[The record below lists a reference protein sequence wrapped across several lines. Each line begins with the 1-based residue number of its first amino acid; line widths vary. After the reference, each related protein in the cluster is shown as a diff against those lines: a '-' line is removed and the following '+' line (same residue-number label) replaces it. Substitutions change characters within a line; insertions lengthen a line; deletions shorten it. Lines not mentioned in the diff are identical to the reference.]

1 MFVKLREATV
11 FIAGLGLMGGSLGLV
26 TRGCAAEVIGMD
38 PDSDARAEAELRGA
52 VGEAVG
58 PEEAIEAASSCDL
71 MVLATPLGRMG
82 EVLRLAGPGLRPGTV
97 LTDLGSVKGPL
108 VDELDPLVPP
118 GVLYIPGHPMA
129 GSEEQGMGGAR
140 EDLYRG
146 AVWMLASEPPGL
158 LCELIA
164 ESGAEIRLMSPAE
177 HDRIVAHTS
186 HLPYLMAAATAAAAC
201 EGARDDLEGFR
212 ALTAGGFGDTTRV
225 AAGSV
230 HMGAD
235 MCLYNAEE
243 LLPVLERATGALS
256 DLVAAL
262 RCGDRTG
269 LGDHLYSTQ
278 QQLLKVRGESA

>member
-38 PDSDARAEAELRGA
+38 PDPDARAQAKRRGA

-58 PEEAIEAASSCDL
+58 LEEAIEAASSCDL

-82 EVLRLAGPGLRPGTV
+82 DVLRLVGPGLRPGTV

-118 GVLYIPGHPMA
+118 GVRYIPGHPMT

-146 AVWMLASEPPGL
+146 AIWMLASEAPGL

-164 ESGAEIRLMSPAE
+164 ASGAEIRLMSSAE

-212 ALTAGGFGDTTRV
+212 ALAAGGFADTTRV

-230 HMGAD
+230 PMGAD

-243 LLPVLERATGALS
+243 LLPVLQRATGALS

-262 RCGDRTG
+262 RRRDRAG
-269 LGDHLYSTQ
+269 LGEHLHTTQ
-278 QQLLKVRGESA
+278 QQLLRVRGESA